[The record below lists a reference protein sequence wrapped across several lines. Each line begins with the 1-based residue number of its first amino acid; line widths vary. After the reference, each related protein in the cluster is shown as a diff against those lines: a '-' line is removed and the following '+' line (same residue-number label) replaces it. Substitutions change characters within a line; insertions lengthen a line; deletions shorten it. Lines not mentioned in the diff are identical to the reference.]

1 MAVIWWQHCGSE
13 DCCGFVVVSDVR
25 KECCV
30 EHVCGAECVG
40 SSTARAVVEMP
51 VAVRVNARMFV
62 L

>member
-1 MAVIWWQHCGSE
+1 M
-13 DCCGFVVVSDVR
+13 VVSDVR